1 MFFHSHRRVQLYIWS
16 NWPPKMTSRSSLL
29 SKKEM
34 YAASYIHRWGLWD
47 VGRQR
52 ITQWQGHT
60 AVWLAFLRRNVCK
73 INISTNRWGKKLS
86 LAKPRCRESVGTWDC
101 PACRVLFIIQYFFF
115 FFIYCIFNPEHL
127 KARLCSLLISK
138 SPLYWGSSVY
148 TVTWLSLV
156 MVQKSKVTGVTRT
169 LRSFRLIMLPLPA
182 LC

>member
-60 AVWLAFLRRNVCK
+60 VVWLAFLRRNVCK

-115 FFIYCIFNPEHL
+115 LYT
-127 KARLCSLLISK
+127 ASLTQNTWRQGFAPCWYP
-138 SPLYWGSSVY
+138 SPLLTEGVQFTQWHGSVWLWYKNPRLLVLPEPSV
-148 TVTWLSLV
+148 LS
-156 MVQKSKVTGVTRT
+156 GW
-169 LRSFRLIMLPLPA
+169 
-182 LC
+182 